1 MSYTPEVVAELEILC
16 LFNLDNSLEGL
27 KVHHD
32 AGHTAIAA
40 AERRMARQ
48 AAWQPACNS
57 SARLPLA
64 LGQASKDRLVWQ
76 VDDRFS

>member
-32 AGHTAIAA
+32 AGLPPTPF
-40 AERRMARQ
+40 Q
-48 AAWQPACNS
+48 
-57 SARLPLA
+57 SAPL
-64 LGQASKDRLVWQ
+64 RTN
-76 VDDRFS
+76 